1 MKESPRYVIL
11 GANLAGGTAAET
23 LRKEGFDG
31 RIVLVGAEP
40 DGPYERPP
48 LSKEYLRHESPRDDV
63 FLNPLEYYREQD
75 IELRRGQKAVRLN
88 AAGKSVVLESGDE
101 VPYDRLL
108 ITTGTTPRKLRVPGA
123 DRESI
128 FYLRTLRDSD
138 ALGEA
143 LQKRPRVLV
152 IGAGFIGSE
161 VAASARSL
169 GCEVTMLEVAPVP
182 LVRALGEQLGAVYA
196 DFHREQGVEVRT
208 NTGIAEFRGSGR
220 LEAAVTTSGDTIPCD
235 VAVIGVGVAPAT
247 AFLEGSG
254 VALENGV
261 LTDELCRA
269 NVPDIFAAGDVAN
282 WWHPTWQ
289 ERLRLEHYDNAV
301 NQGTAAAKSMLG
313 KGEPYAPIPYFWSDQ
328 YDLNLQYLG
337 YASRWDEIVLRGSQ
351 AEHSFSA
358 FYLLDGRVRACLSVN
373 RFPDQA
379 AARRLISAGSPVDGR
394 RLADETVEIEQPTES

>member
-1 MKESPRYVIL
+1 MKGSPRYVIL
-11 GANLAGGTAAET
+11 GASLAGGTAATT

-31 RIVLVGAEP
+31 GIVLVGAEP
-40 DGPYERPP
+40 DRPYERPP
-48 LSKEYLRHESPRDDV
+48 LSKEYLRRESPRDDV
-63 FLNPLEYYREQD
+63 FLNSPEYYREQE
-75 IELRRGQKAVRLN
+75 IELRLGQRAVRLD
-88 AAGKSVVLESGDE
+88 AAAKRVVLDSGDE
-101 VPYDRLL
+101 VPYDKLL
-108 ITTGTTPRKLRVPGA
+108 ISTGTLPRDLQAPGVGL
-123 DRESI
+123 DGV
-128 FYLRTLRDSD
+128 FYLRTLRQSD

-143 LQKRPRVLV
+143 LLKRPRVLV

-182 LVRALGEQLGAVYA
+182 LIRALGEQLGAVYA
-196 DFHREQGVEVRT
+196 DFHREQGVDVRT
-208 NTGIAEFRGSGR
+208 GVGIAEFRGAGR

-269 NVPDIFAAGDVAN
+269 SMPDVFAAGDVAN

-313 KGEPYAPIPYFWSDQ
+313 EGEPYAPIPYFWSDQ
-328 YDLNLQYLG
+328 YDLNLQYRG
-337 YASRWDEIVLRGSQ
+337 HASRWDEIVLRGEP

-358 FYLLDGRVRACLSVN
+358 FYLLGGRLRACLSVN
-373 RFPDQA
+373 RFQDQEA
-379 AARRLISAGSPVDGR
+379 AERLIAAGTPVDGR
-394 RLADETVEIEQPTES
+394 RLADETVDVGQLAEP